1 MLATSISKNSLLLGG
16 FALLAAG
23 TLATVNLLT
32 QAPIAQAEQAAA
44 QKALLEILP
53 AHTHDNQ
60 LLEDTLPVLA
70 HWQSQLH
77 TEPQAKIFRARQG
90 EAVVA
95 VIVPTT
101 APDGYSGKI
110 KMIVGVNRDKTLAGV
125 RVLTHT
131 ETPGL
136 GDKIELK
143 KSTWILNFN
152 GLHLTTEN
160 QSQWAVRKDGGTFDQ
175 FTGATIT
182 PRAVIKQVKNTLQFV
197 DQNYDTLFHS
207 PSNASTETQP

>member
-16 FALLAAG
+16 FALLTAS

-53 AHTHDNQ
+53 AHTHDNHM
-60 LLEDTLPVLA
+60 LDDTLAIPA
-70 HWQSQLH
+70 DWQAQLH
-77 TEPQAKIFRARQG
+77 TDANAKIFRARQG
-90 EAVVA
+90 ETVVA
-95 VIVPTT
+95 VIIPTT

-110 KMIVGVNRDKTLAGV
+110 KMIVGVNSDKTLAGV

-143 KSTWILNFN
+143 KSTWMLSFN
-152 GLHLTTEN
+152 GLKLTRDN
-160 QSQWAVRKDGGTFDQ
+160 QSQWAVKKDGGAFDQ

-197 DQNYDTLFHS
+197 EHNHQSLFH
-207 PSNASTETQP
+207 PSTHASTETQP